1 VTLQLRELEEVES
14 LRREVVEPHPGRGR
28 VQHAAGVHVVVVQ
41 AEERAGRHH
50 GQRLRAGG
58 GVDAGDRVPGLVVPV
73 VGQEGWGR
81 RRRSGSG
88 VCEWRD
94 GRWRQAVRS
103 GERRVAGSVLARRA
117 RVVVVAAALA
127 SVVRRRR
134 RRRPL
139 EGDHVQAQ
147 VLAERTGC

>member
-1 VTLQLRELEEVES
+1 MTLQLRELEEVES

-94 GRWRQAVRS
+94 GRWRQVVRS

-117 RVVVVAAALA
+117 RIVAAALA
-127 SVVRRRR
+127 GVARRRR
-134 RRRPL
+134 RGL

-147 VLAERTGC
+147 VLTERTKC